1 MNIDN
6 ICKLLLKALS
16 EAGFNESTLLNYRGV
31 IRRFKAFCKE
41 NGYSESLKKKAVRKA
56 IYSLD

>member
-6 ICKLLLKALS
+6 ICKLLLKAIS

-31 IRRFKAFCKE
+31 IRRSKAFCK
-41 NGYSESLKKKAVRKA
+41 GKGLFG
-56 IYSLD
+56 IQHGCWTGLC